1 MKKSL
6 LALGALAVLT
16 LPTAS
21 SCGGGGGGKGSSAV
35 DNNNTSCRSAEKGT
49 IVINFWHAFK
59 NVNQKAIGDL
69 TATFNERNKGKICVE
84 MSSHNDYDTIFKDIN
99 SAVQAGTALPD
110 VATTYPDHVATY
122 QESNIVVDMKQFA
135 FSADE
140 SVAMPKTGKDSW
152 EDILESYRAE
162 STNYRFTPADM
173 TAEQGKMYS
182 LPLNKSTEVMY
193 YNKTFFDYWT
203 GKTAKLKNGKTLSQ
217 IHEGFGDT
225 LDDQIKNTGDTAK
238 DTEYNIGPMG
248 GLIQMYNDKGL
259 LETKKP
265 VEFGL
270 KNPADINPSDPTTW
284 WTWDDV
290 RAVGKVVQAITKQ
303 KWNLFIETDE
313 VTNYNKVTLANPS
326 KSDPINILE
335 NGNLTLSY
343 DSTSNLFVTLANQVN
358 SYVSLNPSTAT
369 PELKFNSEEA
379 LAQYEMYET
388 LYKEGI
394 ATVPQIIGD
403 GTLKYATAPFT
414 SEYLFLSVGSVA
426 GANLNYGGAFETGT
440 APIPQT
446 AGQAPKVIQ
455 QGTNITMLNKYGSV
469 LDINNASTTS
479 QGVVDKS
486 KAAWEYVKFI
496 TGHEA
501 NLHFATHTTYLP
513 TRSSVISSPEYT
525 EYLNADSPERAALK
539 TANLVAATGSTFTDP
554 PFKSSGTIRSDAEIE
569 IVNGLSSSQG
579 MRTII
584 SNYYQTCLKTLG
596 ITPSTEGK

>member
-21 SCGGGGGGKGSSAV
+21 SCGGGGGGSSGE
-35 DNNNTSCRSAEKGT
+35 DYNTSCRSAKKGT
-49 IVINFWHAFK
+49 KVIKFWHAFK

-69 TATFNERNKGKICVE
+69 TAIFNKEHEGQICVE
-84 MSSHNDYDTIFKDIN
+84 MSSHNDYDTIFEDIN
-99 SAVQAGTALPD
+99 VAVQSGVALPD
-110 VATTYPDHVATY
+110 IATTYPDHVATY

-135 FSADE
+135 FSTDE
-140 SVAMPKTGKDSW
+140 TVAMPKTGKDSW
-152 EDILESYRAE
+152 EDILESYRNE
-162 STNYRFTPADM
+162 SVNYRFNAADM
-173 TAEQGKMYS
+173 AAKEGKMYS

-217 IHEGFGDT
+217 IHDGFGDT
-225 LDDQIKNTGDTAK
+225 LADQIHDTGDAAK
-238 DTEYNIGPMG
+238 DNEFNIGPMG
-248 GLIQMYNDKGL
+248 GLIQMYNASGA
-259 LETKKP
+259 LETKTP

-290 RAVGKVVQAITKQ
+290 EKVGKIIQAITLQ
-303 KWNLFIETDE
+303 KYNVFTEGE
-313 VTNYNKVTLANPS
+313 NVTFYKDVLLANPS
-326 KSDPINILE
+326 KSDPIDITKTGNI
-335 NGNLTLSY
+335 TLSY

-358 SYVSLNPSTAT
+358 SYVSLNANTAA

-379 LAQYEMYET
+379 LAQYEMYER

-426 GANLNYGGAFETGT
+426 GANLNYGGTFETGT

-455 QGTNITMLNKYGSV
+455 QGTNITMLNKNGSA
-469 LDINNASTTS
+469 LDITNPSTTS
-479 QGVVDKS
+479 QSIVDKS
-486 KAAWEYVKFI
+486 KAAWEYVKYI
-496 TGHEA
+496 TGHDA
-501 NLHFATHTTYLP
+501 NLHFATNTTYLP
-513 TRSSVISSPEYT
+513 TRTSVINSPEYV

-554 PFKSSGTIRSDAEIE
+554 PFKSSGTIRSDAEIQ
-569 IVNGLSSSQG
+569 IANGLSSTQG
-579 MRTII
+579 MRSII
-584 SNYYQTCLKTLG
+584 TAYYATCLKTLG
-596 ITPSTEGK
+596 ITPEEKK